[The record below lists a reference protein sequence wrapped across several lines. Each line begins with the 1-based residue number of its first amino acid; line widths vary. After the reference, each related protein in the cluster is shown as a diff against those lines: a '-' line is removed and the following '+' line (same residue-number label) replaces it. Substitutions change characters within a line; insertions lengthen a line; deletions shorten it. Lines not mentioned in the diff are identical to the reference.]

1 MREFGAIFDRRYKS
15 GECDGSLGA
24 LREMTLDESV
34 SLLWFE
40 YTKNGTAAIPYI
52 RGLRRS

>member
-15 GECDGSLGA
+15 DECDGGLGA

-34 SLLWFE
+34 SLL
-40 YTKNGTAAIPYI
+40 
-52 RGLRRS
+52 

>member
-34 SLLWFE
+34 SLL
-40 YTKNGTAAIPYI
+40 
-52 RGLRRS
+52 